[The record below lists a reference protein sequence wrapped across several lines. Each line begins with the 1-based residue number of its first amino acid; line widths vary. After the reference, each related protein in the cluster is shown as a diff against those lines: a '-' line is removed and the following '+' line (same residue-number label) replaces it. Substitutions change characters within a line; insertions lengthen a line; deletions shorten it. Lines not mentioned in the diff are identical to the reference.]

1 MPAVKLWMIISN
13 RFGISRCRECVS
25 GQDVFELIGEVE
37 DFVNSDFVIM
47 VS

>member
-1 MPAVKLWMIISN
+1 MVIISN
-13 RFGISRCRECVS
+13 RLGISMCQGGVS